1 VGSTEASVLV
11 MVKAAWEPQNAL
23 CGNLTMFRDD
33 LSGIGDLN
41 TYLGLSRHP
50 HRRHS
55 AAPMQT

>member
-1 VGSTEASVLV
+1 

-41 TYLGLSRHP
+41 TYPSPCGSKNG
-50 HRRHS
+50 S
-55 AAPMQT
+55 ACSAPRAR